1 MVALICMLVGTVW
14 ISSVIKAF
22 LGYGDNPR
30 YSIPVQTM
38 VLIVV
43 FWWGYSIFNRK
54 RLENPVA

>member
-1 MVALICMLVGTVW
+1 MLVGTVW